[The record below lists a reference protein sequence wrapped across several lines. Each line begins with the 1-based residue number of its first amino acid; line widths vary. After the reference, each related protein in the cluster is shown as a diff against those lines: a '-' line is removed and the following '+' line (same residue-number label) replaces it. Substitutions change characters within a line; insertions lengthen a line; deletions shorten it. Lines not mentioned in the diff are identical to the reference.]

1 MEGDSLKSRAVVFA
15 LYAGGIAFF
24 LAVLATS
31 HGIINGASVASALIP
46 AVVCGVMCWASAE
59 RAISTTAGAIDAA
72 IVRLTAAAKGDLDSD
87 IPPEIGRTVPQL
99 ATAMDELFHQLG
111 SNLDNINRLALFDA
125 VTGLPNRTHFRMT
138 CERALNEMEP
148 EAGAA
153 LFFVDL
159 DRFKQVNDTLGHAMG
174 DELLGMVANRLRA
187 VVDRVAREADVAR
200 PLIGRLAGDEFT
212 VFLPGIADPALTARI
227 GRTILSALTDSFDLA
242 GTDMDVGASMGIA
255 LRPQHGVAL
264 VDLMRAADL
273 AMYQAKGQGRGRVQH
288 FSDSLAAQLAD
299 RSRLDRDLRS
309 ALDHDQFTLVFQ
321 PQVAVGDGTVVA
333 VEALLRWRHP
343 EEGLLLPASFMPRAE
358 ESGFIVEIGEW
369 VVGAVAETLA
379 RWGRL
384 GISQRLAVNISRRQ
398 IDHAGFFRRLRA
410 AMHAAAAPARLL
422 ELEITESLAMSCS
435 REVIDAL
442 AALRADGATIA
453 IDDFGTGY
461 SNLARLRELPV
472 DRIKLD
478 RSVIE
483 HVADRSEA
491 RTIAH
496 AVISL
501 VHGLGCEAVAEGIET
516 DAQANV
522 LRVIGCDVLQGYAI
536 ALPMDEAA
544 LIAWT
549 QEQDRRLVG

>member
-24 LAVLATS
+24 LALLATS

-59 RAISTTAGAIDAA
+59 RAISNTAGAIDAA
-72 IVRLTAAAKGDLDSD
+72 IVRLTAAAKGDLDGE
-87 IPPEIGRTVPQL
+87 IPPEIGRAVPQL
-99 ATAMDELFHQLG
+99 ATAMDELFRQLG

-138 CERALNEMEP
+138 CERALNEMALD
-148 EAGAA
+148 AGAA

-187 VVDRVAREADVAR
+187 VVDRVAREMDVAR

-212 VFLPGIADPALTARI
+212 VFLPGIAEPALTARI
-227 GRTILSALTDSFDLA
+227 GRTILSTLTDPFDLA
-242 GTDMDVGASMGIA
+242 GTDMDIGASMGIA

-264 VDLMRAADL
+264 ADLMRAADL
-273 AMYQAKGQGRGRVQH
+273 AMYQAKGQGRGRVEH
-288 FSDSLAAQLAD
+288 FSDALAAELAD

-309 ALDHDQFTLVFQ
+309 ALDHNQFTLVFQ

-343 EEGLLLPASFMPRAE
+343 DEGLLLPASFMPRAE

-369 VVGAVAETLA
+369 VIGAVAETLT

-384 GISQRLAVNISRRQ
+384 GIGQRLAVNISRRQ

-422 ELEITESLAMSCS
+422 ELEITESLAMTCS

-536 ALPMDEAA
+536 ALPMEEAA

-549 QEQDRRLVG
+549 QERDRRLVG

>member
-15 LYAGGIAFF
+15 LCAGAVAFF
-24 LAVLATS
+24 LALLATS
-31 HGIINGASVASALIP
+31 QGLINGTSIACALIP
-46 AVVCGVMCWASAE
+46 AVVCGAMCWASAE
-59 RAISTTAGAIDAA
+59 RAISSTAGAIDAA
-72 IVRLTAAAKGDLDSD
+72 IARLTAAARGDLDSA
-87 IPPEIGRTVPQL
+87 IPAEVGRTVPQL
-99 ATAMDELFHQLG
+99 AGAMDDLFRQLG
-111 SNLDNINRLALFDA
+111 ANLENIHRLALFDA
-125 VTGLPNRTHFRMT
+125 VTGLPNRIHFRTT
-138 CERALNEMEP
+138 CERAL
-148 EAGAA
+148 EAMPADGSAA
-153 LFFVDL
+153 LLFVDL

-174 DELLGMVANRLRA
+174 DELLGMVAARLRA
-187 VVDRVAREADVAR
+187 VVDRIAAEAGVAQ

-212 VFLPGIADPALTARI
+212 VFLPGVAETAAVSRI
-227 GRTILSALTDSFDLA
+227 GRAILFALAEPFALA
-242 GTDMDVGASMGIA
+242 GTDWDIGASMGIA
-255 LRPQHGVAL
+255 QRPQHGVAL
-264 VDLMRAADL
+264 ADLMRAADL
-273 AMYQAKGQGRGRVQH
+273 AMYHAKAQGRGRVEH
-288 FSDSLAAQLAD
+288 FTDTLAAELAD
-299 RSRLDRDLRS
+299 RSQLDRDLRT
-309 ALDHDQFTLVFQ
+309 ALEADQFMLVYQ
-321 PQVAVGDGTVVA
+321 PQVAVGDGAIVA

-343 EEGLLLPASFMPRAE
+343 QEGVLLPARFMPRAE
-358 ESGFIVEIGEW
+358 ESGFVVEIGEW

-379 RWGRL
+379 RWGRI
-384 GISQRLAVNISRRQ
+384 GIGQRLAVNVSRRQ

-422 ELEITESLAMSCS
+422 ELEITESLAMNCS

-478 RSVIE
+478 RSVVE

-522 LRVIGCDVLQGYAI
+522 LRVIGCDVLQGYAV
-536 ALPMDEAA
+536 APPMEEAA

>member
-1 MEGDSLKSRAVVFA
+1 MEGASLKSRAVVFA
-15 LYAGGIAFF
+15 LCAGGIAFF
-24 LAVLATS
+24 LALLATS
-31 HGIINGASVASALIP
+31 HGMIDGTSVASALIP

-59 RAISTTAGAIDAA
+59 RAISSTAAAIDAA
-72 IVRLTAAAKGDLDSD
+72 IARLTAAAKGDLEGE

-99 ATAMDELFHQLG
+99 ATAMDDLFRQLG
-111 SNLDNINRLALFDA
+111 ANLDNIHRLALFDA
-125 VTGLPNRTHFRMT
+125 VTGLPNRTHFRTT
-138 CERALNEMEP
+138 CEQALNEMAP
-148 EAGAA
+148 DAGAA

-187 VVDRVAREADVAR
+187 VVDRVALEAGVAR

-212 VFLPGIADPALTARI
+212 VFMPGIAEPMLTARI
-227 GRTILSALTDSFDLA
+227 GRAILSALTDSFELA
-242 GTDMDVGASMGIA
+242 GTDIDIGASMGIA
-255 LRPQHGVAL
+255 LRPQHGTAL
-264 VDLMRAADL
+264 AELMRAADL
-273 AMYQAKGQGRGRVQH
+273 AMYQAKGQGRGRVEH
-288 FSDSLAAQLAD
+288 FSETLAAELAD
-299 RSRLDRDLRS
+299 RSRLDRDLRA
-309 ALDHDQFTLVFQ
+309 ALDDDQFMLVYQ
-321 PQVAVGDGTVVA
+321 PQVAVGDGAIVA

-343 EEGLLLPASFMPRAE
+343 DDGLLLPASFMARAE
-358 ESGFIVEIGEW
+358 ESGLIVEIGEW
-369 VVGAVAETLA
+369 VVGTVAETVA

-384 GISQRLAVNISRRQ
+384 GIGQRLAVNISRRQ

-422 ELEITESLAMSCS
+422 ELEITESLAMTCS

-461 SNLARLRELPV
+461 SNIARLREMPV

-522 LRVIGCDVLQGYAI
+522 LRVIGCDVLQGYAV
-536 ALPMDEAA
+536 APPMDETA

-549 QEQDRRLVG
+549 RDQDRRLVG